1 MINKTRIIMQNNN
14 SLLDHVGFDLEN
26 GGFDS
31 LLSDHVNSLCAASET
46 QEDSLLSSEDTMSFA
61 ELNND
66 VMSEHEIELRRKF
79 FSDPKNQAQ
88 ILLDN
93 YIKNQTVLVNHSQR
107 RRIYAEFLRNA
118 KKGKYKRIFDE
129 YINGI
134 SKEDSQKKFAKLNG

>member
-1 MINKTRIIMQNNN
+1 MQNNN
-14 SLLDHVGFDLEN
+14 SLLDQVGSDLEN

-107 RRIYAEFLRNA
+107 RRIYAEVLRNA
-118 KKGKYKRIFDE
+118 KKGKYKRIFAD
-129 YINGI
+129 YINGG

>member
-1 MINKTRIIMQNNN
+1 MQNNN
-14 SLLDHVGFDLEN
+14 SLLDQVGSDLEN
-26 GGFDS
+26 GGFES
-31 LLSDHVNSLCAASET
+31 LLSDRVNSLCTASET

-129 YINGI
+129 YINGV
-134 SKEDSQKKFAKLNG
+134 SKEESQKNFSKLNG

>member
-1 MINKTRIIMQNNN
+1 MQNNN
-14 SLLDHVGFDLEN
+14 SLLDQVGSDLEN

-31 LLSDHVNSLCAASET
+31 LLSDHVHSLCSASET

-129 YINGI
+129 YINGV
-134 SKEDSQKKFAKLNG
+134 SKEESQKNFSKLNG

>member
-1 MINKTRIIMQNNN
+1 MQKID
-14 SLLDHVGFDLEN
+14 SLLNLDQVSNDLEN
-26 GGFDS
+26 GGFES
-31 LLSDHVNSLCAASET
+31 LLSEHENSICTSSET
-46 QEDSLLSSEDTMSFA
+46 QEGSLLSSDDTMSFV

-93 YIKNQTVLVNHSQR
+93 YIKNQTILVNHSQR
-107 RRIYAEFLRNA
+107 RKIYIEFLRNA
-118 KKGKYKRIFDE
+118 KKGKYKRIFSE

-134 SKEDSQKKFAKLNG
+134 SKEESQKNFSKLNG

>member
-1 MINKTRIIMQNNN
+1 MQNNN
-14 SLLDHVGFDLEN
+14 SLLDQVGSDLEN
-26 GGFDS
+26 GGFES
-31 LLSDHVNSLCAASET
+31 LLSDRVNSLCTASET

-93 YIKNQTVLVNHSQR
+93 YIKNQTVLVNHSKR

-118 KKGKYKRIFDE
+118 KKGKYKRIFSD
-129 YINGI
+129 YINGV

>member
-1 MINKTRIIMQNNN
+1 MNNID
-14 SLLDHVGFDLEN
+14 SLLNLDQVSNDLEN
-26 GGFDS
+26 GGFES
-31 LLSDHVNSLCAASET
+31 LLSDHENSLDTQSET
-46 QEDSLLSSEDTMSFA
+46 QEGSLLSSDDTMSFV

-118 KKGKYKRIFDE
+118 KKGKYKRIFYD
-129 YINGI
+129 YINGV

>member
-1 MINKTRIIMQNNN
+1 MQNNN
-14 SLLDHVGFDLEN
+14 SLLDQVGADLEN
-26 GGFDS
+26 GGFES
-31 LLSDHVNSLCAASET
+31 LLSDHVNSLGTASET

-107 RRIYAEFLRNA
+107 RRIYSEFLRNV
-118 KKGKYKRIFDE
+118 KKGKYKRIFAD
-129 YINGI
+129 YINGV

>member
-1 MINKTRIIMQNNN
+1 MQNID
-14 SLLDHVGFDLEN
+14 SLLNLDQVSNDLEN
-26 GGFDS
+26 GGFES
-31 LLSDHVNSLCAASET
+31 LLAEHENSLGTSSET
-46 QEDSLLSSEDTMSFA
+46 QEGSLLSSDDTMSFV

-93 YIKNQTVLVNHSQR
+93 YIKNQTILVNHSQR
-107 RRIYAEFLRNA
+107 RKIYAEFLRNA
-118 KKGKYKRIFDE
+118 KKGKYKRMFSE

-134 SKEDSQKKFAKLNG
+134 SKEDSQKKFSKLNG

>member
-1 MINKTRIIMQNNN
+1 MQNNN
-14 SLLDHVGFDLEN
+14 SLLDQVGSDLEN
-26 GGFDS
+26 GGFES

-93 YIKNQTVLVNHSQR
+93 YIKNQTVLVNHRQR
-107 RRIYAEFLRNA
+107 KRIYAEFLRNA

-129 YINGI
+129 YINGV
-134 SKEDSQKKFAKLNG
+134 SKEESQKNFSKLNG

>member
-1 MINKTRIIMQNNN
+1 MQNID
-14 SLLDHVGFDLEN
+14 SLLNLDQVSNDLEN
-26 GGFDS
+26 GGFES
-31 LLSDHVNSLCAASET
+31 LLAEHENSLGTSSET
-46 QEDSLLSSEDTMSFA
+46 QEGSLLSSDDTMSFV

-93 YIKNQTVLVNHSQR
+93 YIKNQTILVNHSQR
-107 RRIYAEFLRNA
+107 RKIYAEFLSNA
-118 KKGKYKRIFDE
+118 KKGKYKRIFSE
-129 YINGI
+129 YINGM

>member
-1 MINKTRIIMQNNN
+1 MQNNN
-14 SLLDHVGFDLEN
+14 SLLDQVGSDLEN
-26 GGFDS
+26 GGFES
-31 LLSDHVNSLCAASET
+31 LFSDRVNSLCTSSET

-118 KKGKYKRIFDE
+118 KKGKYKRIFND
-129 YINGI
+129 YINGV